1 VAIKQLRNPLFVFRG
16 AVGEPLAADDTA
28 EKRSPRSRQLI
39 RFIRYAA
46 GSAIATLVSAVT
58 FAVSYRLLNLG
69 PEVSSVAAF
78 AAGALINFVAYR
90 FWAWARRQRRGL
102 GRDAAWYALLA
113 VGTALVAIGVTTVTD
128 WYVDQAGATPNHQAL
143 LVEASYFATYAAMF
157 LVKFVLL
164 DRVIF
169 RARP

>member
-1 VAIKQLRNPLFVFRG
+1 MAIKQHRKPLFVFRG
-16 AVGEPLAADDTA
+16 AVGGPLTADDKA
-28 EKRSPRSRQLI
+28 EKRSSQRQHII
-39 RFIRYAA
+39 RFVRYAA
-46 GSAIATLVSAVT
+46 GSALATLVSAVT
-58 FAVSYRLLNLG
+58 FAVSYRMLNLG

-78 AAGALINFVAYR
+78 AAGALINFVANR

-113 VGTALVAIGVTTVTD
+113 AGTALVAIGVTTVTD
-128 WYVDQAGATPNHQAL
+128 WYVDQAGTSPNHQAL

-164 DRVIF
+164 DRLIF
-169 RARP
+169 RARA

>member
-1 VAIKQLRNPLFVFRG
+1 LFVFRG
-16 AVGEPLAADDTA
+16 GVGGPLAADDKA
-28 EKRSPRSRQLI
+28 DKRSSRRQHII
-39 RFIRYAA
+39 RFVRYAV
-46 GSAIATLVSAVT
+46 GSALATLVSAVT
-58 FAVSYRLLNLG
+58 FAVSYRMNLG

-78 AAGALINFVAYR
+78 AAGALINFVANR

-128 WYVDQAGATPNHQAL
+128 WYVDQAGTSPNHQAL

-157 LVKFVLL
+157 FVKFVLL
-164 DRVIF
+164 DRLIF
-169 RARP
+169 RPRS